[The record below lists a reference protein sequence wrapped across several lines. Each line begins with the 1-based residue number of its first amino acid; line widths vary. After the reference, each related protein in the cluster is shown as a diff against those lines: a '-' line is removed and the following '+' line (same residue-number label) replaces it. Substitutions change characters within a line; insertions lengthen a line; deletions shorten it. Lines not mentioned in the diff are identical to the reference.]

1 MKRIA
6 LFIML
11 VAVLATVAGAES
23 VKKKTIKSVNP
34 QQQQQQVTNVQLS
47 DFDNAIN
54 AFFNDD
60 YNTAFNSINKHLKK
74 NPNDPFAWTCLAAIQ
89 GDCDN
94 DAEALKAINK
104 ARSCPITK
112 NDPSLLNWMYFT
124 QSSVDLQLQDTT
136 NAINDLKKAIECV
149 PSDVDSYMR
158 LGNIYKRQKE
168 YDLAM
173 VNYGM
178 AVQYNPKEVEGYLGL
193 GTVAGSSGKRKDAIK
208 AYTMAIKLE
217 PDVAESYALR
227 AVEYFNDWDYKNAA
241 KDVISALELDR
252 ENARA
257 LWILEYLKQE
267 PDAAKD
273 LQKEFKNKAKKSKD
287 NTWLNFIV
295 E

>member
-1 MKRIA
+1 
-6 LFIML
+6 ML

-178 AVQYNPKEVEGYLGL
+178 AVQYNPKEVEGYLGI
-193 GTVAGSSGKRKDAIK
+193 GAIASAQNKRDDAIK
-208 AYTMAIKLE
+208 AFSMAIKLHPE
-217 PDVAESYALR
+217 DADNYAYR
-227 AVEYFNDWDYKNAA
+227 ATEYFNAYDYENST
-241 KDVISALELDR
+241 KDVVSALEIDR
-252 ENARA
+252 SNKRA
-257 LWILEYLKQE
+257 LWVLNYLKE
-267 PDAAKD
+267 YALDD
-273 LQKEFKNKAKKSKD
+273 VQKIFKKKAKKTKD
-287 NTWLNFIV
+287 NYWLDILNNNDD
-295 E
+295 

>member
-112 NDPSLLNWMYFT
+112 NDPSLLIGRPSATRHHQRHQRPEEGHRVCAFGRRLLYAPW
-124 QSSVDLQLQDTT
+124 QHLQET
-136 NAINDLKKAIECV
+136 
-149 PSDVDSYMR
+149 
-158 LGNIYKRQKE
+158 
-168 YDLAM
+168 
-173 VNYGM
+173 
-178 AVQYNPKEVEGYLGL
+178 EG
-193 GTVAGSSGKRKDAIK
+193 I
-208 AYTMAIKLE
+208 
-217 PDVAESYALR
+217 
-227 AVEYFNDWDYKNAA
+227 
-241 KDVISALELDR
+241 
-252 ENARA
+252 
-257 LWILEYLKQE
+257 
-267 PDAAKD
+267 
-273 LQKEFKNKAKKSKD
+273 
-287 NTWLNFIV
+287 
-295 E
+295 

>member
-1 MKRIA
+1 
-6 LFIML
+6 ML
-11 VAVLATVAGAES
+11 VAMLATVAGAES
-23 VKKKTIKSVNP
+23 VKKKTIKAVVP
-34 QQQQQQVTNVQLS
+34 KAQQTQNVILS

-60 YNTAFNSINKHLKK
+60 YNTAFTAINNHLKK
-74 NPNDPFAWTCLAAIQ
+74 NSNDPFGWTCLAAIQ
-89 GDCDN
+89 GECDN
-94 DAEALKAINK
+94 DAEALKAIKK
-104 ARSCPITK
+104 ARECKITQ
-112 NDPSLLNWMYFT
+112 NDPNMLNWMYFT
-124 QSSVDLQLQDTT
+124 QSSVYLQLKDTT
-136 NAINDLKKAIECV
+136 NAIEALNKAIKSV
-149 PSDVDSYMR
+149 PEDVDSYMR
-158 LGNIYKRQKE
+158 LGNIYKKMRE

-173 VNYGM
+173 VNYGL
-178 AVQYNPKEVEGYLGL
+178 AVQHNPKEVEGYLGL
-193 GTVAGSSGKRKDAIK
+193 GTVAGSLGKRKDSIK

-227 AVEYFNDWDYKNAA
+227 AVEYYNDWDYKNAA

-295 E
+295 G